1 MKIIIDNRR
10 RESYRDRLSIVGD
23 NRPITT
29 PWGVSPISFYPLMKW
44 KKKPL
49 AISPDDSPIPSK
61 SLVRLQYAP
70 RNPYAKTAQ
79 NFTRWLTVQ
88 YKMQRRQLRLSHP
101 DELYCNAQ
109 WSISKREPLNRYK
122 IAFYSFVTTK
132 QKYRSGTLIIWY
144 QCPVYQP
151 HLLFN
156 FFIMMWPGLPLLHQY
171 CSIAKFLV
179 I

>member
-1 MKIIIDNRR
+1 MAMMGCLTCQF
-10 RESYRDRLSIVGD
+10 LSID
-23 NRPITT
+23 E
-29 PWGVSPISFYPLMKW
+29 ME
-44 KKKPL
+44 KKPL

-61 SLVRLQYAP
+61 SLVPLQYAP

-109 WSISKREPLNRYK
+109 WNISKREPLNRNK
-122 IAFYSFVTTK
+122 IASYSFVTTK

-144 QCPVYQP
+144 QCPLYQP

-156 FFIMMWPGLPLLHQY
+156 YISNISWDIIMHWP
-171 CSIAKFLV
+171 SIQH
-179 I
+179 